1 MFHYIMPHLYLRV
14 ERWKWNS
21 TYGFYVSNKGRF
33 RDVEKKPMPLKV
45 GNGGYM
51 KCWSTHL
58 RKWCSCHRVVAEVW
72 MPTFAMEHLTVDH
85 LDHNK
90 RNNAVDNLEWVEQ
103 AENQWRAARDFLR
116 TPTKPAHIKF
126 CFSNEN
132 EVTKYLEELSAGRAC
147 LKASGVLVND
157 AFMKKRGL
165 KWRTALIASQNKRR
179 YGGFEWR
186 LEECGI

>member
-1 MFHYIMPHLYLRV
+1 MFHYIMPHLYLRL
-14 ERWKWNS
+14 EKWRWAA

-33 RDVEKKPMPLKV
+33 RDIEKKPMPLKV
-45 GNGGYM
+45 GNDGYM

-72 MPTFAMEHLTVDH
+72 MPTFAMERLTVDH

-90 RNNAVDNLEWVEQ
+90 RNNAIDNLEWVEQ
-103 AENQWRAARDFLR
+103 ARARRDFLR
-116 TPTKPAHIKF
+116 TSKTI
-126 CFSNEN
+126 
-132 EVTKYLEELSAGRAC
+132 
-147 LKASGVLVND
+147 ND
-157 AFMKKRGL
+157 TFMEKRRL
-165 KWRTALIASQNKRR
+165 KWRTAIIASQNGRR